1 MFVKLSSILSCAIFS
16 NTGKK
21 ARKKEGERERE
32 EEREGK
38 EGKMKEGHY
47 LIFLKIVTHT
57 HYEGG
62 LLSFQYPS
70 VFS

>member
-21 ARKKEGERERE
+21 ARKKERERERE
-32 EEREGK
+32 KREKERKGK
-38 EGKMKEGHY
+38 GRKEGHY

-57 HYEGG
+57 YTHTMGVV
-62 LLSFQYPS
+62 S
-70 VFS
+70 